1 MTVPEALSPLHTVTG
16 TMLRGRKETA
26 RKSHFFYWSP
36 IFSHFELARG
46 PIFLGS
52 SKINL
57 TSAGYPPLQFWILR
71 EVLREHFLGPKHD
84 TKELAVPRIRQR
96 DVRNRRVACTHLF
109 TMLYS
114 QML

>member
-52 SKINL
+52 SKI
-57 TSAGYPPLQFWILR
+57 TYLQVQDI
-71 EVLREHFLGPKHD
+71 H
-84 TKELAVPRIRQR
+84 
-96 DVRNRRVACTHLF
+96 
-109 TMLYS
+109 LYS
-114 QML
+114 FGY